1 MRDKIAELKEMV
13 RDGIITSDIAE
24 QAIAKIQEKVIMEK
38 GITMPTITAIYLYDA
53 GEFIKRRKT
62 PPNHRF
68 NGGGV

>member
-38 GITMPTITAIYLYDA
+38 GMTMPTITAHTEKI
-53 GEFIKRRKT
+53 EFNI
-62 PPNHRF
+62 P
-68 NGGGV
+68 V